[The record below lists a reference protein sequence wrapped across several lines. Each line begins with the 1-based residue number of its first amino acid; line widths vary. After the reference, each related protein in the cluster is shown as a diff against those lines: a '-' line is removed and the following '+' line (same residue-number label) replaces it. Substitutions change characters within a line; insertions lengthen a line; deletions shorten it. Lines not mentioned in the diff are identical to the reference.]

1 MIKKK
6 ASDILLDIIFILIG
20 TGLSGFAITSI
31 MIPNGLSSGGITGIA
46 RIVQESFGVSFSIV
60 YYILSAVVFLLV
72 TILLGFKESKK
83 LILIS
88 IAMPTMILIFERL
101 NLNLLDEKD
110 LMLAA
115 IYCGVLFG
123 LSLGL
128 IFWRGFAM
136 GGSDSLAQI
145 VKRKLF
151 PFLDTSR
158 ILFVIDAIIILISGL
173 VFDRNIALYALVTQ
187 YISMKLIDAVL
198 YGFATKLV
206 RLDAITNIPREL
218 RDFVIQNVVR
228 GVSSVEIT
236 GEYTGVKRRKL
247 MIICSPR
254 ESMLV
259 KRFLANNDPSSMV
272 SVIALN
278 SVWGTGRG
286 FKQID
291 KEDSI

>member
-46 RIVQESFGVSFSIV
+46 RIVQESFGISFSIV